1 MPVSYLYI
9 HIPFCLRKCL
19 YCDFFSIPFDKSL
32 SEEYI
37 DAVLTEIDIRKESL
51 GTLKTI
57 YIGGGTPTVLS
68 LKGIDRLFQK
78 LKDIP
83 WSEDIEITIEANPGT
98 IDSEKI
104 RILKEFS
111 INRFSLG
118 IQSFID
124 RELELLGRIHNSCE
138 GISAIELIRNEGV
151 KNLSIDLIYGIPGQ
165 SITDWQYNLSRAIE
179 YYPEHISAYELTPEK
194 ETPLYDLI
202 TEGRL
207 KKPDEDTIIDMYYH
221 AIERL
226 NRAGYIHYEISNF
239 SKDGFQC
246 RHNLNYWDRGEYI
259 GVGAGA
265 HSFEDE
271 MRRVNLRDVRKY
283 IEIVKKGLSPY
294 EEETVIRETE
304 ALKEYLFLGLRKR
317 EGIDVRAIK
326 ERFKIDIITASSDLI
341 SNGLLEVKGDSLR
354 LTNRGITL
362 SNSIIVGL
370 FETLGL

>member
-19 YCDFFSIPFDKSL
+19 YCDFFSISFDKSL

-37 DAVLTEIDIRKESL
+37 DVVLMEINIRKDSL
-51 GTLKTI
+51 GRLKTI

-68 LKGIDRLFQK
+68 PKGLDRLFQK

-83 WSEDIEITIEANPGT
+83 WSEEIEITIEANPGT

-104 RILKEFS
+104 RILKEFGV
-111 INRFSLG
+111 NRFSLG

-124 RELELLGRIHNSCE
+124 RELKLLGRIHNSCE
-138 GISAIELIRNEGV
+138 GMRAIELIRNEGV

-165 SITDWQYNLSRAIE
+165 SVTDWQYNLSRAIE
-179 YYPEHISAYELTPEK
+179 YSPEHISTYELTPEK
-194 ETPLYDLI
+194 ETSLYDLI
-202 TEGRL
+202 TGGRL
-207 KKPDEDTIIDMYYH
+207 KKPDEDRIIDMYYH
-221 AIERL
+221 TIERL
-226 NRAGYIHYEISNF
+226 KREGYIHYEISNF
-239 SKDGFQC
+239 AKDGFQC
-246 RHNLNYWDRGEYI
+246 KHNLNYWNRGEYI

-283 IEIVKKGLSPY
+283 IDTVKKGLSPY
-294 EEETVIRETE
+294 EEETVISETE

-317 EGIDVRAIK
+317 EGINARAIK

-354 LTNRGITL
+354 LTSKGITL

>member
-19 YCDFFSIPFDKSL
+19 YCDFLSIPFDQSV
-32 SEEYI
+32 EEKYI
-37 DAVLTEIDIRKESL
+37 DTLIKEIELKRHNL
-51 GTLKTI
+51 GRLKTI

-68 LKGIDRLFQK
+68 INGLYRLCQK

-98 IDSEKI
+98 IDSQKI
-104 RILKEFS
+104 RTLKEFGV
-111 INRFSLG
+111 NRFSLG

-138 GISAIELIRNEGV
+138 GIRAIKLIKDESV

-179 YYPEHISAYELTPEK
+179 YSPEHISTYELTPEK

-202 TEGRL
+202 TEGRF
-207 KKPDEDTIIDMYYH
+207 KKPDEDRIIDMYYH
-221 AIERL
+221 TIERL
-226 NRAGYIHYEISNF
+226 NGAGYIHYEISNF
-239 SKDGFQC
+239 AKDGFQC

-271 MRRVNLRDVRKY
+271 IRRVNLRDVRRY
-283 IEIVKKGLSPY
+283 IDTVKKGLSPY
-294 EEETVIRETE
+294 EEETVISKTE

-317 EGIDVRAIK
+317 EGIDAGAIK

-354 LTNRGITL
+354 LTSRGITL
-362 SNSIIVGL
+362 SNLIIVRL

>member
-37 DAVLTEIDIRKESL
+37 DAIMIEIDNRKEGL
-51 GTLKTI
+51 GRLKTI

-68 LKGIDRLFQK
+68 LNGLDRLFKK
-78 LKDIP
+78 LRDIP
-83 WSEDIEITIEANPGT
+83 WSDDIEITIEANPGT
-98 IDSEKI
+98 IYSEMVKI
-104 RILKEFS
+104 LNS
-111 INRFSLG
+111 LGVNRFSLG

-124 RELELLGRIHNSCE
+124 RELEILGRIHNSLD
-138 GISAIELIRNEGV
+138 GIKAIELIRNEGA

-165 SITDWQYNLSRAIE
+165 SVKDWQYNLTRAIE
-179 YYPEHISAYELTPEK
+179 YSPEHISTYELTPEK

-202 TEGRL
+202 TEGGLR
-207 KKPDEDTIIDMYYH
+207 KPDEDTIIDMYYH
-221 AIERL
+221 SIERL

-239 SKDGFQC
+239 AKDGFQC
-246 RHNLNYWDRGEYI
+246 RHNINYWDRGEYI
-259 GVGAGA
+259 GLGAGA

-271 MRRVNLRDVRKY
+271 IRRVNIRDVRRY
-283 IEIVKKGLSPY
+283 IDIVKKGLSPY

-304 ALKEYLFLGLRKR
+304 ALKEYIFLGLRKR
-317 EGIDVRAIK
+317 KGINVRAIK

-341 SNGLLEVKGDSLR
+341 SNGLLEVKGDYLR
-354 LTNRGITL
+354 LTNRGLTL
-362 SNSIIVGL
+362 SNSIIVRL

>member
-37 DAVLTEIDIRKESL
+37 DAIMIEIDNRKEGL
-51 GTLKTI
+51 GRLKTI

-68 LKGIDRLFQK
+68 LNGLDRLFKK
-78 LKDIP
+78 LRDIP
-83 WSEDIEITIEANPGT
+83 WSDDIEITIEANPGT
-98 IDSEKI
+98 IYSEMVKI
-104 RILKEFS
+104 LNS
-111 INRFSLG
+111 LGVNRFSLG

-124 RELELLGRIHNSCE
+124 RELEILGRIHNSLD
-138 GISAIELIRNEGV
+138 GIKAIELIRNEGA

-165 SITDWQYNLSRAIE
+165 SVKDWQYNLTRAIE
-179 YYPEHISAYELTPEK
+179 YSPEHISTYELTPEK

-202 TEGRL
+202 TEGGLR
-207 KKPDEDTIIDMYYH
+207 KPDEDTIIDMYCH

-239 SKDGFQC
+239 AKDGFQC
-246 RHNLNYWDRGEYI
+246 RHNINYWDRGEYI
-259 GVGAGA
+259 GLGAGA

-271 MRRVNLRDVRKY
+271 IRRVNIRDVRRY
-283 IEIVKKGLSPY
+283 IDIVKKGLSPY

-304 ALKEYLFLGLRKR
+304 ALKEYIFLGLRKR
-317 EGIDVRAIK
+317 KGINVRAIK

-341 SNGLLEVKGDSLR
+341 SNGLLEVKGDYLR
-354 LTNRGITL
+354 LTNRGLTL
-362 SNSIIVGL
+362 SNSIIVRL

>member
-37 DAVLTEIDIRKESL
+37 DAIMIEIDNRKEGL
-51 GTLKTI
+51 GRLKTI

-68 LKGIDRLFQK
+68 LNGLDRLFKK
-78 LKDIP
+78 LRDIP
-83 WSEDIEITIEANPGT
+83 WSDDIEITIEANPGT
-98 IDSEKI
+98 INSEMVKI
-104 RILKEFS
+104 LNS
-111 INRFSLG
+111 LGVNRFSLG

-124 RELELLGRIHNSCE
+124 RELEILGRIHNSLD
-138 GISAIELIRNEGV
+138 GIKAIELIRNEGA

-165 SITDWQYNLSRAIE
+165 SVKDWQYNLTRAIE
-179 YYPEHISAYELTPEK
+179 YSPEHISTYELTPEK

-202 TEGRL
+202 TEGGLR
-207 KKPDEDTIIDMYYH
+207 KPDEDTIIDMYYH
-221 AIERL
+221 SIERL

-239 SKDGFQC
+239 AKDGFQC
-246 RHNLNYWDRGEYI
+246 RHNINYWDRGEYI
-259 GVGAGA
+259 GLGAGA

-271 MRRVNLRDVRKY
+271 IRRVNIRDVRRY
-283 IEIVKKGLSPY
+283 IDIVKKGLSPY

-304 ALKEYLFLGLRKR
+304 ALKEYIFLGLRKR
-317 EGIDVRAIK
+317 KGINVRAIK

-341 SNGLLEVKGDSLR
+341 SNGLLEVKGDYLR
-354 LTNRGITL
+354 LTNRGLTL
-362 SNSIIVGL
+362 SNSIIVRL

>member
-37 DAVLTEIDIRKESL
+37 DALMMEIDIRKEGL
-51 GTLKTI
+51 GRLKTI

-68 LKGIDRLFQK
+68 LKGLDRLFKK
-78 LKDIP
+78 LRDIP
-83 WSEDIEITIEANPGT
+83 WSHDIEITIEANPGT
-98 IDSEKI
+98 IDSEMVKI
-104 RILKEFS
+104 LNS
-111 INRFSLG
+111 LGVNRFSLG

-124 RELELLGRIHNSCE
+124 RELEILGRIHNSLE
-138 GISAIELIRNEGV
+138 GIKAIELIKNEGA

-165 SITDWQYNLSRAIE
+165 SVKDWQYNLSRAIK
-179 YYPEHISAYELTPEK
+179 YSPEHISTYELTPEK

-207 KKPDEDTIIDMYYH
+207 KKPDEDTIIDMYCH

-239 SKDGFQC
+239 AKDGFQC
-246 RHNLNYWDRGEYI
+246 RHNINYWDRGEYI

-271 MRRVNLRDVRKY
+271 IRRVNLRDVRRY
-283 IEIVKKGLSPY
+283 IDIVKKGLSPY

-304 ALKEYLFLGLRKR
+304 ALKEYIFLGLRKR
-317 EGIDVRAIK
+317 EGINVRAIK

-341 SNGLLEVKGDSLR
+341 SNGLIEVKGDYLR

-362 SNSIIVGL
+362 SNSIIVRL

>member
-37 DAVLTEIDIRKESL
+37 DAIMIEIDNRKEGL
-51 GTLKTI
+51 GRLKTI
-57 YIGGGTPTVLS
+57 YIGGGTPTILS
-68 LKGIDRLFQK
+68 LNGLDRLFKK
-78 LKDIP
+78 LRDIP
-83 WSEDIEITIEANPGT
+83 WSDDIEITIEANPGT
-98 IDSEKI
+98 INSEMVKI
-104 RILKEFS
+104 LNS
-111 INRFSLG
+111 LGVNRFSLG

-124 RELELLGRIHNSCE
+124 RELEILGRIHNSLD
-138 GISAIELIRNEGV
+138 GIKAIELIRNEGA

-165 SITDWQYNLSRAIE
+165 SVKDWQYNLTRAIE
-179 YYPEHISAYELTPEK
+179 YSPEHISTYELTPEK

-202 TEGRL
+202 TEGGLR
-207 KKPDEDTIIDMYYH
+207 KPDEDTIIDMYYH
-221 AIERL
+221 SIERL

-239 SKDGFQC
+239 AKDGFQC
-246 RHNLNYWDRGEYI
+246 RHNINYWDRGEYI
-259 GVGAGA
+259 GLGAGA

-271 MRRVNLRDVRKY
+271 IRRVNIRDVRRY
-283 IEIVKKGLSPY
+283 IDIVKKGLSPY

-304 ALKEYLFLGLRKR
+304 ALKEYIFLGLRKR
-317 EGIDVRAIK
+317 KGINVRAIK

-341 SNGLLEVKGDSLR
+341 SNGLLEVKGDYLR
-354 LTNRGITL
+354 LTNRGLTL
-362 SNSIIVGL
+362 SNSIIVRL

>member
-37 DAVLTEIDIRKESL
+37 DAVLMEIDIRRDNL
-51 GTLKTI
+51 GRLKTI

-68 LKGIDRLFQK
+68 LNGFDRLFQK
-78 LKDIP
+78 LKGIL

-98 IDSEKI
+98 ISDEKI
-104 RILKEFS
+104 RILMELGV
-111 INRFSLG
+111 NRFSLG

-138 GISAIELIRNEGV
+138 GIRAMELIRNEGV

-165 SITDWQYNLSRAIE
+165 SVTDWQYNLSKAIE
-179 YYPEHISAYELTPEK
+179 YSPEHISTYELTPEK

-202 TEGRL
+202 SEGRL
-207 KKPDEDTIIDMYYH
+207 KKPDEDRIIDMYYH
-221 AIERL
+221 AIEGL

-246 RHNLNYWDRGEYI
+246 RHNFNYWDRGEYI
-259 GVGAGA
+259 GVGAAA

-271 MRRVNLRDVRKY
+271 TRRANLRDVRKY

-294 EEETVIRETE
+294 EEETVISETE
-304 ALKEYLFLGLRKR
+304 ALKEYIFLGLRKR
-317 EGIDVRAIK
+317 EGINVRATRD
-326 ERFKIDIITASSDLI
+326 RFKIDIIKASSDLI
-341 SNGLLEVKGDSLR
+341 SNGLLEVKEDYLR
-354 LTNRGITL
+354 LTSRGITL
-362 SNSIIVGL
+362 SNSIIVRL